1 MNIILPF
8 CTICV
13 LLAIGKLLRVK
24 VKCFQALY
32 IPSSILSGI
41 LALALIQIIIA
52 VFKDTGS
59 EVVATYTAG
68 WSKLPGFLIN
78 IVFAGIFLGTKVPT
92 VKDAW
97 NKAGPQLVYGQIV
110 AFGQYVVGLGLAI
123 FLLGNLFDIPAI
135 FGGLIPVGF
144 EGGHGTAAGLADTFA
159 QYGWAE
165 GKDLALASATF
176 GIVSAVIVGMVLIN
190 WAIRKGYVTSVK
202 QLDEMSEFERA
213 GLYVKETQ
221 PTAGRQTVACHSIDS
236 LAFHI
241 AIIGVAILVGL
252 GILEILKFIEM
263 QIPGMRELGIFQG
276 FPLFPLA
283 MIGGLIVQ
291 IFFDK
296 CKRSYL
302 LDHGLMQRVGG
313 TALDFLVVSAIAI
326 ISINSITSNFA
337 PFIIIVVGGILWNVF
352 CVMFLARRLL
362 PNYWFERAI
371 AEMGQS
377 MGVTAT
383 GVLLLRAVDP
393 DGQTDAPEAFAYKQ
407 LLHEP
412 FMGGGLFTTT
422 AVILMLKYAN
432 GGLIVLGIAVSA
444 MILWLIIWF
453 ILWGHKKKQ

>member
-24 VKCFQALY
+24 VKWFQALY

-52 VFKDTGS
+52 LFNDTGK
-59 EVVATYTAG
+59 EIVATYTAG
-68 WSKLPGFLIN
+68 WNKLPGFLIN
-78 IVFAGIFLGTKVPT
+78 IVFAVIFLGTEVPT
-92 VKDAW
+92 VKSAW

-110 AFGQYVVGLGLAI
+110 AFGQYVVGLTLAI
-123 FLLGNLFDIPAI
+123 FFLSKIFDISAI

-159 QYGWAE
+159 QYGWPE
-165 GKDLALASATF
+165 GKDLALAAATF
-176 GIVSAVIVGMVLIN
+176 GIVSAVIVGMILIN
-190 WAIRKGYVTSVK
+190 WAIRKGYVTSIK
-202 QLDEMSEFERA
+202 QLDKMSEFERA
-213 GLYVKETQ
+213 GLHVEDTQ

-252 GILEILKFIEM
+252 GILEVLKFIEM
-263 QIPGMRELGIFQG
+263 QIPGMREVAVFQG

-291 IFFDK
+291 LMFDK
-296 CKRSYL
+296 CEKSYL

-326 ISINSITSNFA
+326 ISINAITSNFY
-337 PFIIIVVGGILWNVF
+337 PFIIIVAGGILWNVF
-352 CVMFLARRLL
+352 CVMFLAKRLL

-393 DGQTDAPEAFAYKQ
+393 
-407 LLHEP
+407 
-412 FMGGGLFTTT
+412 
-422 AVILMLKYAN
+422 N
-432 GGLIVLGIAVSA
+432 
-444 MILWLIIWF
+444 
-453 ILWGHKKKQ
+453 